1 MNFKKLF
8 PIFTSIII
16 TLIIFFAIY
25 YPWLGHFDIPISY
38 SGDNLWNIVSFK
50 NVIENHTFFSTNRL
64 GFPFNYSMND
74 FPTSDWSYLFQTYFL
89 SLFTKNPFI
98 LTNIFYLFSF
108 LLIST
113 ISFIVFS
120 KYIKSK
126 YLSLLGAVVFTFLP
140 YHLIRGEDHI
150 YLTAYYCIPLI
161 IFIVLNIIEHKK
173 LSLKTLIILSII
185 IGSSGIYYAFFS
197 IALITFT
204 YLISKLNFPSKKLSP
219 RYLLVPVIIILTI
232 LVSITPNIIYSRKND
247 KNEIVALRHPA
258 ESEYYGL
265 RITQLY
271 MPIHSY
277 GLTYIKNIQ
286 SQYYSQ
292 GLEGRG
298 EKSEYLGIVG
308 IVGFITS
315 IYGAFFLIYSKQ
327 HYLLHKL
334 SLVNVFALLFSTTGG
349 FGTSIAYFISPQI
362 RCYNRISPFIAF
374 ISIFSLL
381 YLFNHFLNQ
390 VKSSKIKI
398 LLYFLITLLFL
409 ISLRDQIPPGNMK
422 TNFTALSNEFYNDKQ
437 FITEIEK
444 LQPEN
449 SGVFQLPYKDF
460 PETLPIFKLGDYD
473 LFKGFVQSKNLNW
486 SYATIKGRYGAQ
498 TLKTISNYPTPKMI
512 ENLSILGFFGI
523 YIDRF
528 GYSDNGQ
535 AIEKEISDL
544 TGSKPLV
551 SSNQRLVYFNL
562 NEFNK
567 NYLGKF
573 DNQKINQLKDQIIF
587 HPPILWKLGCYD
599 PETIGGD
606 HRWCSNLIKLDLY
619 NPSNQP
625 QPYQLQFKVN
635 TGHPEISNL
644 SLNLNNFSDKIKV
657 NIQGAVYNH
666 IFTLKPGTNTLIFRT
681 DAKKL
686 QTPLDPRDLY
696 LNFVDFKLNAINP
709 NLNSL

>member
-1 MNFKKLF
+1 MYSKKLF
-8 PIFTSIII
+8 PIFTLIII
-16 TLIIFFAIY
+16 TLAIFFAIY
-25 YPWLGHFDIPISY
+25 YPWLSHFNIPISY

-50 NVIENHTFFSTNRL
+50 NIIENHTFLTTNRL
-64 GFPFNYSMND
+64 GFPFDYSMND
-74 FPTSDWSYLFQTYFL
+74 FPTSDWSYLLQTYFF
-89 SLFTKNPFI
+89 SFFIKDPFL

-126 YLSLLGAVVFTFLP
+126 YLSLLGAIVFTFLP

-150 YLTAYYCIPLI
+150 FLTAYYCVPLI
-161 IFIVLNIIEHKK
+161 IFIILNIIEHKI
-173 LSLKTLIILSII
+173 LSLKSLITLSII

-204 YLISKLNFPSKKLSP
+204 YLISKLNFPSKKLSNY
-219 RYLLVPVIIILTI
+219 YLLVPIVIIVTI
-232 LVSITPNIIYSRKND
+232 FISIAPNIIYSRKNG

-286 SQYYSQ
+286 SKYYSQ

-308 IVGFITS
+308 ILGFIIS
-315 IYGAFFLIYSKQ
+315 IPSAFFLIYSKQ
-327 HYLLHKL
+327 HHLLHKL
-334 SLVNVFALLFSTTGG
+334 SLVNIFTLLFSTTGG

-362 RCYNRISPFIAF
+362 RCYNRISPIIAF
-374 ISIFSLL
+374 ICIFSLL
-381 YLFNHFLNQ
+381 YLIDHLFHQ
-390 VKSSKIKI
+390 IKHTKTKI
-398 LLYFLITLLFL
+398 LFYLLTTLLFL

-422 TNFTALSNEFYNDKQ
+422 TYFTALYNEFYNDRQ
-437 FITEIEK
+437 FVTEIEK

-486 SYATIKGRYGAQ
+486 SYATIKGRYSAQ
-498 TLKTISNYPTPKMI
+498 TIKTISSYPIQKLI
-512 ENLSILGFFGI
+512 ENLSILGFSGI

-535 AIEKEISDL
+535 IIEKEIS
-544 TGSKPLV
+544 TTIGSKPLI

-567 NYLGKF
+567 NYLSNF
-573 DNQKINQLKDQIIF
+573 DSEKINQLKSQILF
-587 HPPILWKLGCYD
+587 HPPILWKSGCYD

-606 HRWCSNLIKLDLY
+606 HRWCSNLIKLDFY

-625 QPYQLQFKVN
+625 QPYRLQFKVN
-635 TGHPEISNL
+635 TGYLEISNL
-644 SLNLNNFSDKIKV
+644 TININNFSDKIEV
-657 NIQGAVYNH
+657 NTQGALYNH
-666 IFTLKPGTNTLIFRT
+666 ILTLNPGINTLTFKTNT
-681 DAKKL
+681 KKL
-686 QTPLDPRDLY
+686 QTPLDSRDLY
-696 LNFVDFKLNAINP
+696 LNFLDFKLDAINS
-709 NLNSL
+709 NF